1 MNGQIDREKYINLKN
16 NMYNI
21 KLNIIELEDMYED
34 LIMNIKESFMIDN
47 KIIYEEKFNQIQDN
61 IKIIKNETINEIIPR
76 INDKI

>member
-1 MNGQIDREKYINLKN
+1 MNEQIDREKYINLKN

-21 KLNIIELEDMYED
+21 KVNIIELEDMYED

-61 IKIIKNETINEIIPR
+61 IKKIKNETINEIIPR